1 MFKEI
6 NLELELDEIRPITP
20 DQEALENILRAA
32 DDRVVN
38 VTMNQQNMARAFDE
52 QETIQEKEF
61 YYEVEKIL
69 REIFIFQEDFILC
82 CI

>member
-61 YYEVEKIL
+61 YYEVETIL
-69 REIFIFQEDFILC
+69 RGMFLF
-82 CI
+82 

>member
-61 YYEVEKIL
+61 YYEVET
-69 REIFIFQEDFILC
+69 IFRGMFLF
-82 CI
+82 

>member
-1 MFKEI
+1 VFKEI

-61 YYEVEKIL
+61 YYEVET
-69 REIFIFQEDFILC
+69 IFRGIFLF
-82 CI
+82 

>member
-69 REIFIFQEDFILC
+69 REICIFQEDYILC

>member
-61 YYEVEKIL
+61 YYEVET
-69 REIFIFQEDFILC
+69 IFRRMFLF
-82 CI
+82 